1 MRHRS
6 RGYRLVPD
14 NLELEAVT
22 ESALAELIVAGVRA
36 RCGIATVFERRN
48 VEKRATMYAIVCVL
62 LAVLLSA
69 CATGAGGSG
78 SAGTSQIA
86 AATAAWRAA
95 YDSRDPA
102 RITAMY
108 DSDAV
113 LWGTTAK
120 TVAATPA
127 AIGDY
132 FKDAAKRPNARVTFG
147 EQHNRLYGDVGVS
160 TGYYAFSD
168 VRDGQTV
175 SRPARYT
182 MVFRQRDGQWR
193 IVAHHSSV
201 VP

>member
-1 MRHRS
+1 VAS
-6 RGYRLVPD
+6 QKGLVDVAWCRGSNAKLK
-14 NLELEAVT
+14 
-22 ESALAELIVAGVRA
+22 GV
-36 RCGIATVFERRN
+36 
-48 VEKRATMYAIVCVL
+48 TMYAIVSLL

-78 SAGTSQIA
+78 TAGKDQVV
-86 AATAAWRAA
+86 AATAAWRTA

-127 AIGDY
+127 DIADY
-132 FKDAAKRPNARVTFG
+132 FKDAPKRPNARVTFG
-147 EQHNRLYGDVGVS
+147 EQHHRVYGDVGVS
-160 TGYYAFSD
+160 TGYYTFSD
-168 VRDGQTV
+168 VRDDQTV

-182 MVFRQRDGQWR
+182 MVFRNRDGKRR
-193 IVAHHSSV
+193 IVSHHSSD
-201 VP
+201 VPK

>member
-1 MRHRS
+1 M
-6 RGYRLVPD
+6 Y
-14 NLELEAVT
+14 T
-22 ESALAELIVAGVRA
+22 IVALLFA
-36 RCGIATVFERRN
+36 L
-48 VEKRATMYAIVCVL
+48 VL
-62 LAVLLSA
+62 SG
-69 CATGAGGSG
+69 CASGAQ
-78 SAGTSQIA
+78 TSRTIGNEQVSM
-86 AATAAWRAA
+86 ATAAWRAA

-127 AIGDY
+127 AIADY

-147 EQHNRLYGDVGVS
+147 EQHDRLYGDVGVS
-160 TGYYAFSD
+160 TGYYTFSD

-182 MVFRQRDGQWR
+182 MVFRNRGGKWR
-193 IVAHHSSV
+193 IVSHHSSEI
-201 VP
+201 PK